1 MVGDTLYF
9 SGVKITGMLSATA
22 KSARKPPFVIVNKRL
37 VKFKALLKS
46 LKKLYDNSFPNGAVI
61 ISLDSSLIDVNVEV
75 DKSAV
80 ICRNEAELISI
91 VEDIVRQQVLDVIVP
106 LKEELM
112 NQTQDFYDRNLTSQS
127 TVSVSSSPECKIADK
142 STMETT
148 NNCAQGSFR
157 LKISAVNKI
166 AASDRESD
174 RKGHLFC
181 STPEILGGISD
192 SHNITDLSNPPDT
205 LRYKNILDLD
215 YPNRVP
221 NRPPI
226 YSDDEE
232 EQVTSAVNLSITDL
246 SNPPDTLR
254 YKNILDL
261 DYPNRVPNRPPIY
274 SDDEEEQVTSA
285 VNLSIWSDLE
295 RELDS
300 QELFSPTSLDEDQE
314 VKPNLI
320 PGPGIITNQ
329 ITPLKDTDRKS
340 QAVPKKLDNILN
352 NSDGCKG
359 KTENKGPKQSS
370 IYSFSQGNS
379 EFKME
384 FISPEQIMKQAAKNV
399 ACNKKREKS
408 ISPNL
413 ADKRRKLS
421 TPSPNGKPSKRKF
434 NCNMHYLKENLLF
447 KKKSNGVFSCP
458 KALKLGKEWIVL
470 WEDKIFAF
478 NPTRAQEV
486 NLYRKLMGSHSLKYG
501 PCLPTSD
508 DSLDL
513 RPSDL
518 KLELYSFLMSCP
530 TSEDP
535 MGEHSYVNEKS
546 LAINGIRINKVNDG
560 LFKIINVCDDVP
572 EFGKEDVIETL
583 ELIVR
588 HNNSTRDSDSDLAIC
603 DYSSVRCEKICQFL
617 KGKAATVS
625 KAFATFE
632 PTPTDVMDLFSN
644 THQADSCVHGN
655 SLREVLWEF

>member
-9 SGVKITGMLSATA
+9 SGVNITGMLSATA

-91 VEDIVRQQVLDVIVP
+91 IEDIVRQQVLDVIVP
-106 LKEELM
+106 LKEESM

-148 NNCAQGSFR
+148 NNCAQGSFP

-174 RKGHLFC
+174 QKGHLFC

-192 SHNITDLSNPPDT
+192 SHN
-205 LRYKNILDLD
+205 
-215 YPNRVP
+215 
-221 NRPPI
+221 
-226 YSDDEE
+226 
-232 EQVTSAVNLSITDL
+232 ITDL

-421 TPSPNGKPSKRKF
+421 TPSPNGKPPKRKF

-447 KKKSNGVFSCP
+447 KKKSNGVVSCP

-486 NLYRKLMGSHSLKYG
+486 NLYRKLVGSHSLKYG

-560 LFKIINVCDDVP
+560 LFKITNVCDDVP